1 MKFTLF
7 QIAIIALQQTTKVA
21 AADFTSIGGGAD
33 LASVTKVD
41 ISFDC
46 PPQNQNVPNTMFTI
60 QPSDSADVSSSPPN
74 LVTTSVQDG
83 VLSLAWNAEV
93 ASTASEGG
101 VKIGL
106 PAASLESVSIASQKT
121 AQIFD
126 GFTSLKEVE
135 VKGQST
141 VTATIKSSTHHT
153 DLEVEGQST
162 VKIVADAVN
171 SASVSQQSEVYL
183 QTSSAV
189 EEFSVANQ
197 SNLNVNGGVVTG
209 TVTSESNLK
218 VTGDISSSVSVTEQS
233 SIKANTISGAV
244 TISSQS
250 DASASS
256 CDNVSA
262 SDDMSDCSV
271 GSPPSVNV
279 DVSEQSLTMSGT
291 SSCGGIISLGGNTE
305 PSVTVESSACSGNDC
320 GGGGWGA
327 CSGPDCK
334 NSGQIS
340 TLAMAT
346 TVGILF
352 ATAFLS
358 I

>member
-1 MKFTLF
+1 MKFTFF
-7 QIAIIALQQTTKVA
+7 QIAIIALQQKIKVA

-153 DLEVEGQST
+153 DLAVKGQST
-162 VKIVADAVN
+162 VNIVADAVN

-189 EEFSVANQ
+189 EEFSVVNQ

-233 SIKANTISGAV
+233 SINSFPGIRFLEGARAPRQLIYV
-244 TISSQS
+244 
-250 DASASS
+250 
-256 CDNVSA
+256 V
-262 SDDMSDCSV
+262 
-271 GSPPSVNV
+271 PP
-279 DVSEQSLTMSGT
+279 
-291 SSCGGIISLGGNTE
+291 LG
-305 PSVTVESSACSGNDC
+305 
-320 GGGGWGA
+320 
-327 CSGPDCK
+327 
-334 NSGQIS
+334 
-340 TLAMAT
+340 L
-346 TVGILF
+346 
-352 ATAFLS
+352 
-358 I
+358 